1 MFPLD
6 EKYVET
12 PLEAGGYTV
21 WHRLERPTKAQQI
34 VRDQRIK
41 SEEITHGERIET
53 IYDDDYANIETWNEC
68 ARAIKGYDLGNGASP
83 HEWVELTDELRSL
96 MPSEHKM
103 KAAAAL
109 FYAKGVIDKASQN
122 GGGFRLLGATEISI
136 KLELGNEDAPQYT
149 HVLRRPSE
157 SEWGAYHRS
166 ALKVYQVRGAKQ
178 PRWISN
184 PNLTAAITLY
194 DALLT
199 RLEGVSLAGGE
210 YDPDKREAFIQSVD
224 PSHKRAVVRAF
235 ADYWSADLANLGTRS

>member
-6 EKYVET
+6 EKFIET

-21 WHRLERPTKAQQI
+21 WHRLERPSKAQQI
-34 VRDQRIK
+34 ERDTRIK

-53 IYDDDYANIETWNEC
+53 IYDDDHANIQTWNEC
-68 ARAIKGYDLGNGASP
+68 AKAIKGYDLGNGASA
-83 HEWVELTDELRSL
+83 HDW
-96 MPSEHKM
+96 
-103 KAAAAL
+103 
-109 FYAKGVIDKASQN
+109 
-122 GGGFRLLGATEISI
+122 
-136 KLELGNEDAPQYT
+136 PQYT

-166 ALKVYQVRGAKQ
+166 ALKIYQVRGAKV

-199 RLEGVSLAGGE
+199 RLEGVTLGGVE
-210 YDPDKREAFIQSVD
+210 YDSDKRDEFLKAVD

-235 ADYWSADLANLGTRS
+235 AEYWSADLAN